1 MEKDL
6 SMLEELNIIEN
17 LKEPHLS
24 YIIGTMVERKKVAY
38 LVLGKDEKDILLID
52 SSGFLI
58 DSVFAGLSE
67 KNIEYIT
74 KKGPQKYK
82 EALIKILKDQEMMRG
97 AFEIVKAMDDDLGSG
112 VTQNQTRIKN
122 VIQYIKDNRVAF
134 EF

>member
-1 MEKDL
+1 
-6 SMLEELNIIEN
+6 MLEELNIIEN